1 MNASEVGKKIY
12 NIETI
17 IRLYYY
23 FSTSRSL
30 YNQLRK
36 GLKLSSIKTLTKITS
51 RTKNVSDIN
60 CISTIF
66 SNIEENQRNCILLV
80 DEVYVKSLLLYHGGS
95 LFGKAE
101 NNPELLANTVLGIM
115 VKCL

>member
-1 MNASEVGKKIY
+1 MNADAFIVGQKVY

-17 IRLYYY
+17 IRSYSY

-36 GLKLSSIKTLTKITS
+36 EFKLPSVKTLTKIIS

-60 CISTIF
+60 FISIIF
-66 SNIEENQRNCILLV
+66 SNIEENQRNCILLI
-80 DEVYVKSLLLYHGGS
+80 DEVYFKSLLLYLTTLYS
-95 LFGKAE
+95 IYRFS
-101 NNPELLANTVLGIM
+101 
-115 VKCL
+115 

>member
-1 MNASEVGKKIY
+1 MNASEVGQKVY

-17 IRLYYY
+17 IRSYSY

-36 GLKLSSIKTLTKITS
+36 EFKLPSVKTLTKIIS

-60 CISTIF
+60 FISIIF
-66 SNIEENQRNCILLV
+66 SNIEENQRNCILLI
-80 DEVYVKSLLLYHGGS
+80 DEVYVKSLLLYLTTLYS
-95 LFGKAE
+95 IYRFS
-101 NNPELLANTVLGIM
+101 
-115 VKCL
+115 

>member
-17 IRLYYY
+17 IRSNSY

-30 YNQLRK
+30 YNQLK
-36 GLKLSSIKTLTKITS
+36 DFKPPSVKTLTKITF

-60 CISTIF
+60 FISTIF

-80 DEVYVKSLLLYHGGS
+80 DEVCVKSLLFYHGGS
-95 LFGKAE
+95 LFGKTE
-101 NNPELLANTVLGIM
+101 NNPELLAILFWLSWLNV
-115 VKCL
+115 